1 MKKLISFILTFA
13 ILATTAAIA
22 LANVGAGS
30 HRGVYTVQPGDSL
43 YLIAKRHGTTLSR
56 IQYLNPYHGDL
67 IYPGQNLIVRRSIYD
82 TGLNHITYRVSDGD
96 TVGAIAER
104 FGVSISTISALNPDI
119 SLNMIY
125 PGQKISILADF
136 TEHIVVPGDTL
147 HDIAQ
152 MHGTTVEL
160 IQLFSGI
167 DSNFLKIGEFLNI
180 PIHEQSY
187 LIRPEIPWTVELS
200 ATEPTITHMTYVVRR
215 GDTPWNVALRFGI
228 PVRELL
234 YANDKTLSSQL
245 QIGQVLLVPIH
256 HIPTRSTPGSQFGE
270 YLDWWTEA
278 QYLFPIN
285 EIARIIDL
293 ETEQSFRVRR
303 TMGENH
309 ANVEPLTTRDTETAR
324 RIWGGYSWDERAV
337 VVVVDGRRI
346 AASATFFPRGVQ
358 YVMGNDF
365 DGHFNLHFRNSS
377 WHSDGRVDEA
387 HQENVRAAAGR

>member
-1 MKKLISFILTFA
+1 
-13 ILATTAAIA
+13 
-22 LANVGAGS
+22 
-30 HRGVYTVQPGDSL
+30 
-43 YLIAKRHGTTLSR
+43 
-56 IQYLNPYHGDL
+56 
-67 IYPGQNLIVRRSIYD
+67 
-82 TGLNHITYRVSDGD
+82 
-96 TVGAIAER
+96 
-104 FGVSISTISALNPDI
+104 
-119 SLNMIY
+119 
-125 PGQKISILADF
+125 
-136 TEHIVVPGDTL
+136 
-147 HDIAQ
+147 
-152 MHGTTVEL
+152 
-160 IQLFSGI
+160 
-167 DSNFLKIGEFLNI
+167 
-180 PIHEQSY
+180 
-187 LIRPEIPWTVELS
+187 LS

-228 PVRELL
+228 PVLELL

-346 AASATFFPRGVQ
+346 AASASFFPRGVQ